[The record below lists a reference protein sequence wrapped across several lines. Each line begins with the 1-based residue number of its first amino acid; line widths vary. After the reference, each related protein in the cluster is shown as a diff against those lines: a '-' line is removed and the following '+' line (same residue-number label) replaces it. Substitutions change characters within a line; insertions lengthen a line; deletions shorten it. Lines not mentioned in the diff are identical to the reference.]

1 MIDPYWDTL
10 KVLEKRAEQ
19 ELVRVAF
26 ARLDDRCR
34 QLLLEREVERRAEQE
49 IALRLNM
56 TLSSVWV
63 SLHRCKERLYR
74 LLLGSLCAGSDP
86 DWRGMV
92 SRLGEKLVEP
102 LATVFRLWWVENR
115 TIREIGNAVHRQER
129 ETRDLLARA
138 KVAVWQLAQES
149 GAL

>member
-1 MIDPYWDTL
+1 
-10 KVLEKRAEQ
+10 
-19 ELVRVAF
+19 
-26 ARLDDRCR
+26 
-34 QLLLEREVERRAEQE
+34 
-49 IALRLNM
+49 
-56 TLSSVWV
+56 
-63 SLHRCKERLYR
+63 
-74 LLLGSLCAGSDP
+74 
-86 DWRGMV
+86 MV